1 MLTDSKVPYERIG
14 RLEPVWREGR
24 MSARH
29 ILQANVDHD
38 DHQHGS
44 HRRPPGM
51 VRLDGL
57 Y

>member
-1 MLTDSKVPYERIG
+1 
-14 RLEPVWREGR
+14 

-51 VRLDGL
+51 VRPDGL
-57 Y
+57 YRAADIQGHES